1 MAKRKRSKKKLAK
14 KTHQYFLDLVNWACH
29 KVGLQL
35 YPATKGLIVKIIYE
49 ERLTPEEILDE
60 MELLKQAIL
69 NNRKADIR
77 YLEDCFRKS

>member
-1 MAKRKRSKKKLAK
+1 MAKRKRSKKKLNK
-14 KTHQYFLDLVNWACH
+14 KTHQYFLDLVNWAAC

-35 YPATKGLIVKIIYE
+35 YPATKGFIVKIIYE

-60 MELLKQAIL
+60 MQILKDAIV
-69 NNRKADIR
+69 NDRKADVK